1 MNIIKNI
8 ALLFLLLGGRAIVS
22 AQTEFRLESSKNSSL
37 SVMFRGSFYNA
48 RLDDNGYGRIVVPDS
63 LKPDYAT
70 AYGDRK
76 TYTFYLVPGQ
86 LQGVR
91 ETPDR
96 VISFTGA
103 GKDINEYLNS
113 PELSSG
119 VNFRMDETL
128 FLDQW
133 KARVSRFCKSFDSLS
148 AQPDFKAIERKRLH
162 YLACELLTRYMSYN
176 EGPFKDDYYEL
187 LDSLMVEDPDA
198 YELGVYRN
206 SFLQWIDILGRKYE
220 KAASPKE
227 RLMWRLGYVSDKI
240 KDSRLAGCIVH
251 QNVYEHVR
259 RHGTQNIAEAIDVY
273 SDMVTDPN
281 QKADFEKLIGKSLK
295 LTKGVKAPDFELP
308 DIDGNMVSLSSLAG
322 SWVYIDVWAT
332 WCGPCC
338 REMGPLRELENKL
351 KERPI
356 RFVGISIDQD
366 ESAWREKVKSEN
378 LGGIQLRASGSAFE
392 RDYNVTFVPRFI
404 LIDADGCIVEANMTR
419 PSQPE
424 TLSELESVR

>member
-1 MNIIKNI
+1 MNILKNI
-8 ALLFLLLGGRAIVS
+8 ALLFFLLWGRAIVS
-22 AQTEFRLESSKNSSL
+22 AQTEFRLETSKNSAL
-37 SVMFRGSFYNA
+37 SVMFRGSFYKA
-48 RLDDNGYGRIVVPDS
+48 QLDDKGWGRITVPDS

-113 PELSSG
+113 PELSSSM
-119 VNFRMDETL
+119 NFRIDETL
-128 FLDQW
+128 FLNQW
-133 KARVSRFCKSFDSLS
+133 KTCVSRFSKSLDSLN
-148 AQPDFKAIERKRLH
+148 AQTDFKAMERKRLH
-162 YLACELLTRYMSYN
+162 YLACELLTRYMSFN

-187 LDSLMVEDPDA
+187 LDSLMVEDSDA

-206 SFLQWIDILGRKYE
+206 SFMQWIDILGRKYE
-220 KAASPKE
+220 GAASPKE
-227 RLMWRLGYVSDKI
+227 KLMWRLGYVSDKI
-240 KDSRLAGCIVH
+240 KDSRLAGFIVH
-251 QNVYEHVR
+251 QNVYGHVSR
-259 RHGTQNIAEAIDVY
+259 YGIEDIAEAIAVY
-273 SDMVTDPN
+273 RDKVSDSSL
-281 QKADFEKLIGKSLK
+281 KADFEKLIGKSLR
-295 LTKGVKAPDFELP
+295 LVKGAKAPDFELP

-392 RDYNVTFVPRFI
+392 HDYNVTFVPRFI